1 MNKILAT
8 ALLCASPVMAEENP
22 FVDFRALKPSVNLAM
37 AQGALDFCN
46 AAGFQIGVMVTD
58 RFGIPQVFLRDQYAG
73 VHVFETAH
81 RKAWTA
87 VTFRTPTGELSQLTA
102 SGTDLAGLRNLSN
115 AMMVGGGLPVLDGEG
130 SLVAGIGVS
139 GAPGGDQDE
148 NCSAAGIAAIEDDIA
163 F

>member
-1 MNKILAT
+1 MKKIIALAI
-8 ALLCASPVMAEENP
+8 LCGSPLYGEET
-22 FVDFRALKPSVNLAM
+22 FVDFRALKPSVNLTM
-37 AQGALDFCN
+37 AQAALENCRE
-46 AAGFQIGVMVTD
+46 AGFQIGVMVTD
-58 RFGIPQVFLRDQYAG
+58 RFGIPQIFLRDQYAG
-73 VHVFETAH
+73 VHVFEMTH

-87 VTFRTPTGELSQLTA
+87 VPFRTATGELSELTA
-102 SGTDLAGLRNLSN
+102 AGTELAGLRNLSK

-148 NCSAAGIAAIEDDIA
+148 NCAAAGIAAIEDEIA

>member
-1 MNKILAT
+1 MKKIIAL
-8 ALLCASPVMAEENP
+8 ALLCGSPLYGEET
-22 FVDFRALKPSVNLAM
+22 FVDFRALKPSVNLTM
-37 AQGALDFCN
+37 AQAALENCRE
-46 AAGFQIGVMVTD
+46 AGFQIGVMVTD
-58 RFGIPQVFLRDQYAG
+58 KFGIPQVFLRDQYAG
-73 VHVFETAH
+73 VHVLEMTH

-87 VTFRTPTGELSQLTA
+87 VTFRTATGELSKLTA
-102 SGTDLAGLRNLSN
+102 AGTELAGLRNLSK

-148 NCSAAGIAAIEDDIA
+148 NCAAAGIAAIEDELA

>member
-1 MNKILAT
+1 MKKIIAL
-8 ALLCASPVMAEENP
+8 ALLCGSPLYGEET
-22 FVDFRALKPSVNLAM
+22 FVDFRALKPSVNLNM
-37 AQGALDFCN
+37 AQAALENCRE
-46 AAGFQIGVMVTD
+46 AGFQIGVMVTD

-73 VHVFETAH
+73 VHVFEMTH

-87 VTFRTPTGELSQLTA
+87 VTFRTATGELSELTA
-102 SGTDLAGLRNLSN
+102 AGTELAGLRNLSK

-148 NCSAAGIAAIEDDIA
+148 NCAAAGIAAIEDELA

>member
-1 MNKILAT
+1 MKKIIAL
-8 ALLCASPVMAEENP
+8 ALLCGSPLYGEET
-22 FVDFRALKPSVNLAM
+22 FVDFRALKPSVNLTM
-37 AQGALDFCN
+37 AQAALENCRE
-46 AAGFQIGVMVTD
+46 AGFQIGVMVTD

-73 VHVFETAH
+73 VHVFEMTH

-87 VTFRTPTGELSQLTA
+87 VTFRTATSELSELTA
-102 SGTDLAGLRNLSN
+102 AGTELAGLRNLSK

-148 NCSAAGIAAIEDDIA
+148 NCAAAGIAAIEDELA

>member
-1 MNKILAT
+1 
-8 ALLCASPVMAEENP
+8 
-22 FVDFRALKPSVNLAM
+22 
-37 AQGALDFCN
+37 
-46 AAGFQIGVMVTD
+46 MVTD

-73 VHVFETAH
+73 VHVLEMTH

-87 VTFRTPTGELSQLTA
+87 VTFRTATGELSELTA
-102 SGTDLAGLRNLSN
+102 AGTELAGLRNLSK

-148 NCSAAGIAAIEDDIA
+148 NCAAAGIAAIENELA